1 MEDIK
6 RQQTSNKEALS
17 REVKVKPERPLTRVD
32 SSATN
37 LKSEKPMFNSHLM
50 EAVCNRNNL
59 QLALKRVKRN
69 KGAPG
74 IDGMTVDEL
83 GEYLRGNWPAI
94 KAQLLNG
101 SCKPKPVRRVTIP
114 KPTGKGSRLLGIP
127 CVLDRFIQQALLQ
140 VIQPVWDP
148 KFSEH
153 SYGFRPGR
161 SAHQAIAQAQSYLEM
176 GYEYVVDID
185 LEKFFDRVNHDRLM
199 GKLHKEIE
207 DKRVLKLLRSYLNA
221 GVLIDG
227 LVSLST
233 EGVSQGSPLSPFL
246 SNVVLDELDKELE
259 ARGHKHARYGDDCNI
274 YVKSKR
280 AGERVKE
287 SITRF
292 IEKRLKLKV
301 NEDKS
306 AVDLPRRR
314 KFLGFTFTGGKKP
327 NRRQI
332 APESIARF
340 KVRIRQLTRRNRG
353 VSMEERIEGLSK
365 YMKGWFGYFGYCET
379 PAILKELDGWIRRRL
394 RCVYWKQWKT
404 FKKRRAELIK
414 RGIKEIDAI
423 WTAMSP
429 RGPWRLSLTPQ
440 VRRAL
445 NNDYFDK
452 IGLPRLAPV

>member
-1 MEDIK
+1 
-6 RQQTSNKEALS
+6 
-17 REVKVKPERPLTRVD
+17 
-32 SSATN
+32 
-37 LKSEKPMFNSHLM
+37 MFNSHLM
-50 EAVCNRNNL
+50 EAACERNNL
-59 QLALKRVKRN
+59 KQALKQVKQN

-74 IDGMTVDEL
+74 IDGMTVEEL
-83 GEYLRGNWPAI
+83 GEHLKRNWLDI
-94 KAQLLNG
+94 KAQLLSG
-101 SCKPKPVRRVTIP
+101 TYKPKPVRRVTIP
-114 KPTGKGSRLLGIP
+114 KPNGKGSRLLGIP

-148 KFSEH
+148 KFSEQ

-161 SAHQAIAQAQSYLEM
+161 SAHQAITQAQKYLEM

-185 LEKFFDRVNHDRLM
+185 LEKFFDRVPHDRLVS
-199 GKLHKEIE
+199 KLMKEIE
-207 DKRVLKLLRSYLNA
+207 DKRAMKLIRSYLNA
-221 GVLIDG
+221 GVMIGG
-227 LVSLST
+227 LSSPTT
-233 EGVSQGSPLSPFL
+233 EGVPQGSPFSPFL

-314 KFLGFTFTGGKKP
+314 KFLGFTFTGGKQP

-332 APESIARF
+332 ALESVARF
-340 KVRIRQLTRRNRG
+340 KARIRELTRRNRSIG
-353 VSMEERIEGLSK
+353 MDERVDKLSK
-365 YMKGWFGYFGYCET
+365 YIKGWRGYFGYCET
-379 PAILKELDGWIRRRL
+379 ISILKELDGWIRRRL
-394 RCVYWKQWKT
+394 RCIYWKQWKT

-414 RGIKEIDAI
+414 RGIKEKDAI
-423 WTAMSP
+423 WAAMSP
-429 RGPWRLSLTPQ
+429 RGPWVLSHVPQ

-445 NNDYFDK
+445 NNKYFEE
-452 IGLPRLAPV
+452 IGLPKLASV

>member
-1 MEDIK
+1 MKDFK
-6 RQQTSNKEALS
+6 RQQTSNKEALLM
-17 REVKVKPERPLTRVD
+17 ETKVKPESSLTRAD
-32 SSATN
+32 SSVPN
-37 LKSEKPMFNSHLM
+37 LTSEKPMFNSHLM
-50 EAVCNRNNL
+50 EAVCERSNL
-59 QLALKRVKRN
+59 QQALKRVKRN

-74 IDGMTVDEL
+74 IDGMTVEEL
-83 GEYLRGNWPAI
+83 GKHLKENWLAI
-94 KAQLLNG
+94 KAQLLSG
-101 SCKPKPVRRVTIP
+101 TYKPKPVRRVTIP
-114 KPTGKGSRLLGIP
+114 KPNGKGPRLLGIP
-127 CVLDRFIQQALLQ
+127 CVLDRFIEQALLQ

-161 SAHQAIAQAQSYLEM
+161 SAHQAIAQAQSYLAT

-185 LEKFFDRVNHDRLM
+185 LEKFFDQVHHDRLLS
-199 GKLHKEIE
+199 KLMKEIE
-207 DKRVLKLLRSYLNA
+207 DKRVIKLIRSYLNA
-221 GVLIDG
+221 GVMTGGLI
-227 LVSLST
+227 SPTT
-233 EGVSQGSPLSPFL
+233 EGVPQGSPLSPFL

-292 IEKRLKLKV
+292 IEKRLKLRV

-314 KFLGFTFTGGKKP
+314 KFLGFTFTGGKEP

-340 KVRIRQLTRRNRG
+340 KVRVRQLTRRNRSI
-353 VSMEERIEGLSK
+353 SMEERIDRLSK
-365 YMKGWFGYFGYCET
+365 YLKGWLGYFGYCET
-379 PAILKELDGWIRRRL
+379 SSILKALDGWIRRRL
-394 RCVYWKQWKT
+394 RCIYWKQWKT
-404 FKKRRAELIK
+404 FRKRRAELIK
-414 RGIKEIDAI
+414 RGIKETDAV

-429 RGPWRLSLTPQ
+429 RGPWKLSQVPQ
-440 VRRAL
+440 VRIAL
-445 NNDYFDK
+445 RIKYFDE

>member
-1 MEDIK
+1 MEDTK
-6 RQQTSNKEALS
+6 RQQTSDKEALLK
-17 REVKVKPERPLTRVD
+17 EVKVKLEGPLTRAD
-32 SSATN
+32 SSISP
-37 LKSEKPMFNSHLM
+37 LRSEKPMFGSELL
-50 EAVCNRNNL
+50 EVVCHRDNL
-59 QLALKRVKRN
+59 KQALKQVRQN

-74 IDGMTVDEL
+74 VDGMTVDDL
-83 GEYLRGNWPAI
+83 GEYLKKSWPEI
-94 KAQLLNG
+94 KAQILNG
-101 SCKPKPVRRVTIP
+101 TYKPKPVRRVTIP
-114 KPTGKGSRLLGIP
+114 KPNGKGSRLLGIP

-148 KFSEH
+148 KFSEK

-161 SAHQAIAQAQSYLEM
+161 SAHQAIAQAQKYLEA

-199 GKLHKEIE
+199 SKLQKEIE
-207 DKRVLKLLRSYLNA
+207 DKRVLKLIRLYLNA
-221 GVLIDG
+221 GVLSGG
-227 LVSLST
+227 LISPSM
-233 EGVSQGSPLSPFL
+233 EGVPQGSPLSPFL

-259 ARGHKHARYGDDCNI
+259 IREHKHVRYGDDCNI

-287 SITRF
+287 SMTRF

-301 NEDKS
+301 NENKS

-314 KFLGFTFTGGKKP
+314 KFLGFTFTGGIKP

-340 KVRIRQLTRRNRG
+340 KVRVRELTRRNWSI
-353 VSMEERIEGLSK
+353 SMEERIDRLSM
-365 YMKGWFGYFGYCET
+365 YVKGWRGYFGYCET
-379 PAILKELDGWIRRRL
+379 SAILKELDGWVRRRL
-394 RCVYWKQWKT
+394 RCVYWKQWKV

-414 RGIKEIDAI
+414 RGIMEKDAI
-423 WTAMSP
+423 WAAMSP
-429 RGPWRLSLTPQ
+429 RGPWVMSQIPQ

-445 NNDYFDK
+445 NNNYFDEM
-452 IGLPRLAPV
+452 GLTKLVPI

>member
-6 RQQTSNKEALS
+6 RQQTSNREALPE
-17 REVKVKPERPLTRVD
+17 EVKVKPEGPLVRVD
-32 SSATN
+32 SSIAT
-37 LKSEKPMFNSHLM
+37 LHSEKPMFNSHLM
-50 EAVCNRNNL
+50 EAVCERSNL
-59 QLALKRVKRN
+59 KAALKRVKQN

-74 IDGMTVDEL
+74 VDGMTVDEL
-83 GEYLRGNWPAI
+83 DAHLKGNWLNI
-94 KAQLLNG
+94 KAQLLSG
-101 SCKPKPVRRVTIP
+101 TYKPKPVRRVSIP
-114 KPTGKGSRLLGIP
+114 KPNGKGSRLLGIP
-127 CVLDRFIQQALLQ
+127 CVLDRFIEQALLQ

-199 GKLHKEIE
+199 SKLQNEIE
-207 DKRVLKLLRSYLNA
+207 DKRVLKLIRSYLNA
-221 GVLIDG
+221 GVLSGG
-227 LVSLST
+227 LISSST
-233 EGVSQGSPLSPFL
+233 EGVPQGSPLSPLL

-280 AGERVKE
+280 AGERVKR

-292 IEKRLKLKV
+292 IEKRLRLKV

-314 KFLGFTFTGGKKP
+314 KFLGFTFTGGNKP

-340 KVRIRQLTRRNRG
+340 KVRIRQLTRRNRSI
-353 VSMEERIEGLSK
+353 SMEERVEKLSK
-365 YMKGWFGYFGYCET
+365 YIKGWKGYFGYCET
-379 PAILKELDGWIRRRL
+379 STIFKELDGWIRRRL
-394 RCVYWKQWKT
+394 RCIYWKQWKV
-404 FKKRRAELIK
+404 FKRRRAELIN
-414 RGIKEIDAI
+414 RGIEEKDAI
-423 WTAMSP
+423 WAAMSP
-429 RGPWRLSLTPQ
+429 RGPWMLSQVPQ
-440 VRRAL
+440 LRKAL
-445 NNDYFDK
+445 NNNYFNA
-452 IGLPRLAPV
+452 IGLPKLASV